1 MDKRQEAVMAS
12 QPDNQP
18 SDNGSGY
25 RAQLADARAALELM
39 AQPGFLRIEEHYKR
53 IASHYESML
62 FNTNLD
68 KDIRQN
74 ICFAVEVAR
83 KFLGVR
89 SHFEQMQK
97 AAESE
102 LKKLEVPTMSQAE
115 VGSRITSFMR

>member
-1 MDKRQEAVMAS
+1 MDAQS
-12 QPDNQP
+12 DNPP
-18 SDNGSGY
+18 SDSGSGY
-25 RAQLADARAALELM
+25 RSQLAHARAALELM

-53 IASHYESML
+53 ITSHYEAML

-83 KFLGVR
+83 KFLAVR

-102 LKKLEVPTMSQAE
+102 LKKLETPTMSQAE

>member
-1 MDKRQEAVMAS
+1 MDDQS
-12 QPDNQP
+12 QP
-18 SDNGSGY
+18 SDNSAGY
-25 RAQLADARAALELM
+25 RTQLADARAALDLM
-39 AQPGFLRIEEHYKR
+39 AQTGFVRIEEHYQR
-53 IASHYESML
+53 IAAHYEAML

-68 KDIRQN
+68 RDIRQN

-89 SHFEQMQK
+89 SYFERMQK

-102 LKKLEVPTMSQAE
+102 LKKLETPTMSQEE

>member
-1 MDKRQEAVMAS
+1 MAD

-39 AQPGFLRIEEHYKR
+39 AQPGYARIETYHQQ
-53 IASHYESML
+53 IASRYERML
-62 FNTNLD
+62 FDTNLD
-68 KDIRQN
+68 RDIRQN

-83 KFLGVR
+83 KFLAVR
-89 SHFEQMQK
+89 LHFDQMQRV
-97 AAESE
+97 AESE
-102 LKKLEVPTMSQAE
+102 LKKLETPTMSQAE

>member
-1 MDKRQEAVMAS
+1 MDS
-12 QPDNQP
+12 QPDAQP

-25 RAQLADARAALELM
+25 RAQLSDARAALELM
-39 AQPGFLRIEEHYKR
+39 AQPGYARIEAYHQQ
-53 IASHYESML
+53 IAARYERML
-62 FNTNLD
+62 FDTNLD

-83 KFLGVR
+83 KFLAVR

-97 AAESE
+97 VAESE
-102 LKKLEVPTMSQAE
+102 LKKLETPTLSHAE